1 MLFIHP
7 LSVLAIVTEHTVT
20 LITFSGVVVLVVV
33 SRVGEGGGGRSA
45 QHEGLQNEEK

>member
-33 SRVGEGGGGRSA
+33 SRVGEGGGRSA